1 MKIASMKNEN
11 RVKQKILVSG
21 ELIFEWNVES
31 PKLYSLIE
39 IKYLTFWRISSY
51 VERVVSMYRLGSG
64 VTLDKEKKKE
74 EEKKGFP
81 EPSWWLIS

>member
-1 MKIASMKNEN
+1 MTYEDSQYENEN

-31 PKLYSLIE
+31 QKLYSLIE

-51 VERVVSMYRLGSG
+51 VEIVCIDLALVSY
-64 VTLDKEKKKE
+64 
-74 EEKKGFP
+74 
-81 EPSWWLIS
+81 